1 MLGYPCACFAL
12 CWVSS
17 RVFCACLC
25 GRCCAVPV
33 CLFLRACRCCVCV
46 RLSVCLWCL
55 RCACG
60 APCCA
65 VGVAVWQVLP
75 CVVLWVSAGA
85 ALWSA
90 PIRCAVVL
98 GCAFSNKNKGL
109 QRFLNEK
116 DYMRFY
122 LPINYLII
130 SIMSLPLFDY
140 IDYIMSIISCSAN
153 WQRTPPSK
161 SFGSYFLARV
171 NYGNL
176 SR

>member
-1 MLGYPCACFAL
+1 VAGAALCLCACFYGLAG
-12 CWVSS
+12 
-17 RVFCACLC
+17 A
-25 GRCCAVPV
+25 G
-33 CLFLRACRCCVCV
+33 CRCV

-65 VGVAVWQVLP
+65 VCG
-75 CVVLWVSAGA
+75 

-90 PIRCAVVL
+90 LIRCAVVL
-98 GCAFSNKNKGL
+98 GCAFINKNKGL

-122 LPINYLII
+122 LPINFSII

-140 IDYIMSIISCSAN
+140 IDNIMSIISCSAN
-153 WQRTPPSK
+153 LQKDPPLK
-161 SFGSYFLARV
+161 KFWGLFFCQ
-171 NYGNL
+171 G
-176 SR
+176 

>member
-1 MLGYPCACFAL
+1 MPVCVAGAALCLCACFYGLAGAGCLL
-12 CWVSS
+12 CWVSL
-17 RVFCACLC
+17 CALVCGCL
-25 GRCCAVPV
+25 
-33 CLFLRACRCCVCV
+33 
-46 RLSVCLWCL
+46 RLSVCLWCALL
-55 RCACG
+55 RCGCRCVAGFALCG
-60 APCCA
+60 A
-65 VGVAVWQVLP
+65 
-75 CVVLWVSAGA
+75 AGA

-90 PIRCAVVL
+90 LMRCAVVL
-98 GCAFSNKNKGL
+98 GCAFINKNKGL

-122 LPINYLII
+122 LPINYSII

-153 WQRTPPSK
+153 LQRTPPSK

-176 SR
+176 RR